1 MAWTTPPTFVS
12 GNALTAAQ
20 LNILTADLNETAVA
34 KAASAGQ
41 YFVATAANTLVAR
54 SAPSFNLYSGGGTDT
69 TNSTSY
75 TALTGG
81 AAVTVTTGATC
92 VIFHGA
98 SLGNDTAGSKS
109 WATFA
114 ISGAST
120 VSPTDQR
127 AIAVDCSGANRV
139 TKCGAAYTQT
149 GITPGSNT
157 FTQNFRV
164 SSGIGAFVIRDIGVM
179 SF

>member
-12 GNALTAAQ
+12 GNVLTAAQ

-41 YFVATAANTLVAR
+41 YFVATAANTLVGR
-54 SAPSFNLYSGGGTDT
+54 APSFQLYNGGGTDT

-81 AAVTVTTGATC
+81 AAVTSTTGANC
-92 VIFHGA
+92 LVYHGA
-98 SLGNDTAGSKS
+98 SLGNDTSGSRS
-109 WATFA
+109 WSSFA

-120 VSPTDQR
+120 
-127 AIAVDCSGANRV
+127 IAVDDARGIAVDASAANRV
-139 TKCGAAYTQT
+139 TKCGITYLQT
-149 GITPGSNT
+149 GLTSGANT
-157 FTQNFRV
+157 FTQQFRV
-164 SSGIGAFVIRDIGVM
+164 TSGIGSYVVRSLGTVPF
-179 SF
+179 